1 MRSWN
6 YLFLILFVVNCF
18 SATAQQ
24 LHDYGFVKDIS
35 MEVYAENQLKYPFA
49 GGMNNMQFAWLDCN
63 FDGIKDLIAFDAQ
76 GNRILPFLKTNDGK
90 YEYAPQYA
98 HYFPSLDGFMQLID
112 FNGDG
117 KEDIFT
123 YGLAGI
129 KVYKNVS
136 DTELKFKLFDEQLKS
151 VYYPGGQAINL
162 FCTSGDYLV
171 IKDMDGDGDLDV
183 LAFSAL
189 GEYISYHKNIS
200 VEKYGNLEHLEFEI
214 EDWCWGRFSENDEYN
229 AITLDDTCAEE
240 RTKAHRH
247 TGSTM
252 MAFDENNN
260 GLFDLVLGDMD
271 YPTLVLLTNGGTA
284 DEAYIIAKD
293 SLFPSYNVPV
303 NLYSMPCPML
313 LDVDDDGL
321 QDLLVSPSGTQ
332 LTKSE
337 NKESVWMYKNIG
349 TQNQPE
355 FSLQTKS
362 FLQEDMLDF
371 GSGAY
376 PVLYDMNGDGLLDL
390 LVGNYG
396 YYDSTTSN
404 GYSITCHYSASIA
417 YFKNTGTKTQPEFS
431 LVTEDLAN
439 LRQLGYTALI
449 PSVGDLNG
457 DGKPDVL
464 LGTAG
469 NNLIYLE
476 NNSSSQDTLT
486 FAAPV
491 YNYQSLSMPEYAAA
505 QLFDLDKDGFLDLIA
520 GTRRGIMSFY
530 KNTGTATF
538 PVFAQYQID
547 TLGKINVRDFN
558 ESYFGYATPCFFRT
572 NSGETRLFI
581 ASEKGDISYYKNIDN
596 NLEGEFDVELNK
608 LFFVD
613 NNKGYSIKEGI
624 RTSVAVGDL
633 NNDGYLDLLVGNF
646 AGGLSFY
653 KGTVPPDRNISIVP
667 VKEFVS
673 EQISIELFPNPTIG
687 QLHFKIVSD
696 KEFISASVFD
706 IMGGCKLQTD
716 LKNKDFIDLSSL
728 ASGMYLIRFVS
739 KDGFSV
745 SKKIIKQ

>member
-1 MRSWN
+1 MKNWN
-6 YLFLILFVVNCF
+6 YLFFILFVVNCF

-35 MEVYAENQLKYPFA
+35 IPVYAENQVKYPWT
-49 GGMNNMQFAWLDCN
+49 GGMNSMQFAWLDCN

-76 GNRILPFLKTNDGK
+76 GNRILPFFKTSNGK

-98 HYFPSLDGFMQLID
+98 HYFPALNGFMQLID
-112 FNGDG
+112 FNNDG

-129 KVYKNVS
+129 KVYENIS
-136 DTELKFKLFDEQLKS
+136 DTELKFELFDEQLKS
-151 VYYPGGQAINL
+151 VYLPGQQAVNL
-162 FCTSGDYLV
+162 FCTSGDYLI
-171 IKDMDGDGDLDV
+171 IKDMDGDGDLDI

-189 GEYISYHKNIS
+189 GKYVHYHKNIS
-200 VEKYGNLEHLEFEI
+200 MEKYGNLKHLEFEI
-214 EDWCWGRFSENDEYN
+214 VDWCWGRFSENGEYN
-229 AITLDDTCAEE
+229 AIMFNDTCAEE

-252 MAFDENNN
+252 LLFDENNN
-260 GLFDLVLGDMD
+260 GLPDLVLGDMD
-271 YPTLVLLTNGGTA
+271 YPTLMLLTNGGSA
-284 DEAYIIAKD
+284 DEAYMVAKD
-293 SLFPSYNVPV
+293 SLFPSDNVPV

-313 LDVDDDGL
+313 LDVDDDGKE
-321 QDLLVSPSGTQ
+321 DLLVSPLDIR

-337 NKESVWMYKNIG
+337 NKESVWFYKNTG
-349 TQNQPE
+349 TQNQPY

-404 GYSITCHYSASIA
+404 GYAITCYYSASLA
-417 YFKNTGTKTQPEFS
+417 YFKNTGTNILPEFS
-431 LVTEDLAN
+431 LVTEDLGG
-439 LRQLGYTALI
+439 LRQLGYTAFV
-449 PSVGDLNG
+449 PSVGDLNE
-457 DGKPDVL
+457 DGKPDIL

-486 FAAPV
+486 FAIPI
-491 YNYQSLSMPEYAAA
+491 YNYQSLIMPEYAAA
-505 QLFDLDKDGFLDLIA
+505 QLFDLDKDALLDLIV
-520 GTRRGIMSFY
+520 GDRRGIMSFY
-530 KNTGTATF
+530 KNTGTSTS
-538 PVFAQYQID
+538 PVFTHQRD
-547 TLGKINVRDFN
+547 TLGKINVQDPD
-558 ESYFGYATPCFFRT
+558 ESFFGYATPCFFRT

-581 ASEKGDISYYKNIDN
+581 ASEKGDIAYYKNIDE
-596 NLEGEFDVELNK
+596 NLEGKFDVELNK

-613 NNKGYSIKEGI
+613 NNKGYSIKEGV
-624 RTSVAVGDL
+624 RTAVAVGDL
-633 NNDGYLDLLVGNF
+633 NNDDYPDLLVGNF

-653 KGTVPPDRNISIVP
+653 KGIVPPDRNINIIP
-667 VKEFVS
+667 VKEFAP
-673 EQISIELFPNPTIG
+673 EQVSIELFPNPTNG
-687 QLHFKIVSD
+687 QLHFKIVSGE
-696 KEFISASVFD
+696 KFVSVAVFD
-706 IMGGCKLQTD
+706 ILGVCKLRTD
-716 LKNKDFIDLSSL
+716 LKNKDFIDLSAL
-728 ASGMYLIRFVS
+728 TSGMYLVRFIS
-739 KDGFSV
+739 KDGFSA